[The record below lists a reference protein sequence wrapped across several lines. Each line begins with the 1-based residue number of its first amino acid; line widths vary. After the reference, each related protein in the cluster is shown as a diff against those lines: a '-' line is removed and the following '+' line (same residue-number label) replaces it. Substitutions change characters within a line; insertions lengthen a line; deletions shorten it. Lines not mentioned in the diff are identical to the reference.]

1 MNLLHYLPYL
11 LAFMAITA
19 VLYAW
24 GLYRAQTAARDDAS
38 LLKAKGVARI
48 RRAVKKQGGCTRA
61 QLREAVRDLSAGRSF
76 SRRRIAVTD
85 PDAFLQEVLGY
96 MVDQRILSVKQ
107 TRGEDVYTLRN

>member
-61 QLREAVRDLSAGRSF
+61 QLREAVRDLSAGRPF
-76 SRRRIAVTD
+76 SRGAL
-85 PDAFLQEVLGY
+85 PS
-96 MVDQRILSVKQ
+96 RILTPFCRRFWATWWIS
-107 TRGEDVYTLRN
+107 GSSA

>member
-48 RRAVKKQGGCTRA
+48 RRAVKK
-61 QLREAVRDLSAGRSF
+61 
-76 SRRRIAVTD
+76 
-85 PDAFLQEVLGY
+85 
-96 MVDQRILSVKQ
+96 
-107 TRGEDVYTLRN
+107 